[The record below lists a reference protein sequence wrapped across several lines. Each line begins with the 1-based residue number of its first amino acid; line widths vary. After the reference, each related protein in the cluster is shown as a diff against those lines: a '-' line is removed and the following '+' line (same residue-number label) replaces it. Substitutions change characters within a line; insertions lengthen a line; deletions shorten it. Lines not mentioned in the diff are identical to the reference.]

1 MSKLRIFTVLMI
13 AVLALALAGCT
24 GGDEAATETSGDA
37 SSAFAAGDMV
47 AAEWGAGSLYL
58 AEVMAVSDD
67 GMLTV
72 KYVDDD
78 TEDELTE
85 DEVIA
90 IEEKEW
96 AVGDRVLAVW
106 SVAKFYSGTIESA
119 DGDEYIVA
127 WDDGSDP
134 SAVTADMIIEFDEAY
149 ATE

>member
-1 MSKLRIFTVLMI
+1 MSKLRIFAVLMI
-13 AVLALALAGCT
+13 AVLALALVGCT
-24 GGDEAATETSGDA
+24 GGDEATSDSSGD
-37 SSAFAAGDMV
+37 AFAAGDMV

-78 TEDELTE
+78 TEDDLTE
-85 DEVIA
+85 GEVIA

-96 AVGDRVLAVW
+96 AVGDRVLGVW

-119 DGDEYIVA
+119 DGNEYIVT